1 VPGGAL
7 LAKEDSVARS
17 IWSGAITFGLVSIP
31 VKLYPATQDKDVSF
45 HLLHQPDHSRIRF
58 KRFCAAE
65 DEEVPQDEL
74 IKAYEVSKEQ
84 YVEIT
89 DEDLDQLPLPAK
101 HTIELSA
108 FVKSADI
115 DPIYYEKSYYLEP
128 EETGVKPYALLM
140 KVLEQ
145 KNVIGI
151 ASVAIRNKESL
162 CALRPLESS
171 LVLETLHYPDEIRER
186 EVSLPNVPVSD
197 RELSVAGSLVDALEE
212 SFDPSKY
219 HDHYREALLELI
231 ASKTE
236 GREVVMPEAAAEG
249 APVTDLMAALRASIE
264 AARGRSPAASATD
277 AGHESHKQR
286 APGKKSAARKPS
298 GASAKTRARKKVAA

>member
-1 VPGGAL
+1 M
-7 LAKEDSVARS
+7 
-17 IWSGAITFGLVSIP
+17 VSIP

-58 KRFCAAE
+58 KRFCAA
-65 DEEVPQDEL
+65 DDVEVDQDDL
-74 IKAYEVSKEQ
+74 VRAYEVGKEQ

-89 DEDLDQLPLPAK
+89 DRDLERLPLPAR

-108 FVKSADI
+108 FVKSVDI

-128 EETGVKPYALLM
+128 EETGAKPYALLM

-145 KNVIGI
+145 KKVIGV

-171 LVLETLHYPDEIRER
+171 LVLETLHYPDEIRQPEANLDDVPVNER
-186 EVSLPNVPVSD
+186 ELA
-197 RELSVAGSLVDALEE
+197 VAGSLVDALEE
-212 SFDPSKY
+212 RFDPGKY
-219 HDHYREALLELI
+219 HDHYREALLDLI

-236 GREVVMPEAAAEG
+236 GREVVMPETEAEA

-264 AARGRSPAASATD
+264 AARGHKEPATEPEAEHAAPRAASRKR
-277 AGHESHKQR
+277 E
-286 APGKKSAARKPS
+286 AAASSTRKP
-298 GASAKTRARKKVAA
+298 ARPRKKAAA